1 MCEEEQYS
9 SYSGVSRVER
19 ERERGQEGKRARGN
33 RHENSMSQAS
43 STDVPSEQDKHDADH
58 ELSECPTCGSRLAS
72 LFPKV
77 SGVDAAER
85 EDAEKQKR
93 STSTKQSHK
102 PRGPYVK
109 QGILKEKAARLLVR
123 KNMLVCIP
131 GISHAKA
138 QAGLNAFKGGTLTEI
153 MRAERQELCGLG
165 EGRAKLTAEDAEAI
179 QRVLH

>member
-1 MCEEEQYS
+1 MRRGAVQFIQWRKQ
-9 SYSGVSRVER
+9 SRER
-19 ERERGQEGKRARGN
+19 ERERARGKRARGN

-93 STSTKQSHK
+93 STSVAKF
-102 PRGPYVK
+102 
-109 QGILKEKAARLLVR
+109 
-123 KNMLVCIP
+123 VC
-131 GISHAKA
+131 
-138 QAGLNAFKGGTLTEI
+138 
-153 MRAERQELCGLG
+153 
-165 EGRAKLTAEDAEAI
+165 
-179 QRVLH
+179 LHLHIG